1 MRITRATRLTTAPLL
16 VAALLTPAHLAGAA
30 PGPGP
35 SAPAGP
41 ARCAPSPGWAPAA
54 GRREDAAAAHAYAG
68 NGYLAVRVPAAGAG
82 FRPPGGGGPGE
93 KTGWPL
99 FTPRYDGAFVS
110 GLYARGP
117 ENTAG
122 RQAVAALPNWTGLD
136 LTAGGET
143 YGPTSRVT
151 GYRQT
156 LLLRCGLVRTALT
169 WTAADGRRT
178 DLVYEVLAD
187 RNAPHGA
194 AVRLR
199 ITPHWS
205 GTATVTDRIDGRA
218 ARRMAQTGGGARPGA
233 PGAMAV
239 AFRTDG
245 TGVRGAV
252 ASVLRPPAGTVR
264 PAEVARELSTSQS
277 ASFPVRAGRTY
288 EAVKYVGVDT
298 SLTSRDPRTAAVNAA
313 RAGARRGWRP
323 LFDAHAD
330 TWRTLWESG
339 AGLDTGPGAPPGRG
353 TAPEPTARQE
363 EVRLWLRSARYGL
376 LSSTRPGA
384 RDSLGPTG
392 LTSDNYAGMIF
403 WDAETWMFPALL
415 ATDPGLARTVLDY
428 RVRTSPAARD
438 NARRLGFEGLFF
450 PWTSASSGDLW
461 GECQSWN
468 PPHCVTQNHLQGDIA
483 LAAWQYWLATGDRA
497 WLRRDGAPLL
507 RGLAEFW
514 ASRVTANAD
523 GSYSVEG
530 VAGPDEYS
538 NGVDDGAY
546 TNAVAATALR
556 HAADAAEETGA
567 TAPPEWRRIADNLR
581 IPYDADRKLFLQYDG
596 YDGSRIKQADAVLL
610 AYPLDLPMPDGAA
623 AATLDHYAAR
633 TDPDGPAMTDS
644 VHSVV
649 AAAADEPGCAAYTYL
664 ERSVRP
670 FTRGPY
676 ALFAEARGDKS
687 GADDP
692 LSGTPA
698 EDFLTGKG
706 GFLQTFTHGLTGM
719 RLRAADRLHLDPV
732 LPPQLARTADGTE
745 SGRVTLR
752 GLRWRGRAFD
762 LTIGP
767 GTSEVRLTS
776 GAPFTVETPEGRST
790 VSAEAPLTL
799 RTRRPDLAPTTDPA
813 RCAPVHADS
822 EEPGR
827 YAEAAVDGAGAT
839 VWSPAADATTA
850 TLTAELVSPARI
862 TSVTPD
868 WAQRPAS
875 YRVEV
880 SADGRRWQGLG
891 SGAPVRRIRLTL
903 RKAADGELPALREL
917 GARAE

>member
-1 MRITRATRLTTAPLL
+1 MRPLPRL
-16 VAALLTPAHLAGAA
+16 
-30 PGPGP
+30 GPGSRQP
-35 SAPAGP
+35 RGGHP
-41 ARCAPSPGWAPAA
+41 
-54 GRREDAAAAHAYAG
+54 HAYVG
-68 NGYLAVRVPAAGAG
+68 NGYLATRVPAAGAG
-82 FRPPGGGGPGE
+82 FRPPGEGGEPE
-93 KTGWPL
+93 VKTGWPL

-143 YGPTSRVT
+143 YGPASRVT

-156 LLLRCGLVRTALT
+156 LLLRCGLVRTTLT
-169 WTAADGRRT
+169 WTGSDGRRT

-218 ARRMAQTGGGARPGA
+218 ARRVTQTGGGAQPGA
-233 PGAMAV
+233 SGAMAV
-239 AFRTDG
+239 AFRTEG
-245 TGVRGAV
+245 TGVKGSV
-252 ASVLRPPAGTVR
+252 ASVLRTPAGTVR
-264 PAEVARELSTSQS
+264 PAAEARELSATQS
-277 ASFPVRAGRTY
+277 ASFLVRSGRTY

-298 SLTSRDPRTAAVNAA
+298 SLTSRNPRADAVSAA
-313 RAGARRGWRP
+313 RAGARRGWRQ
-323 LFDAHAD
+323 LYEAHAGA
-330 TWRTLWESG
+330 WGALWESG
-339 AGLDTGPGAPPGRG
+339 GADLDTAPADPPGRG
-353 TAPEPTARQE
+353 AAPEPTARQE
-363 EVRLWLRSARYGL
+363 ELRLWLRSARYGL

-392 LTSDNYAGMIF
+392 LTGDNYAGMIF

-415 ATDPGLARTVLDY
+415 ATDPDLARTVLDY

-438 NARRLGFEGLFF
+438 NARKLGFEGLFF

-497 WLRRDGAPLL
+497 WLRRDGEPLL

-514 ASRVTANAD
+514 ASRVTANPD
-523 GSYSVEG
+523 GSYSVKG

-538 NGVDDGAY
+538 NGVDDGVY

-556 HAADAAEETGA
+556 HAASAAEETGTA
-567 TAPPEWRRIADNLR
+567 APPEWRRIADGLR
-581 IPYDADRKLFLQYDG
+581 IPYDADRKVFLQYDG
-596 YDGSRIKQADAVLL
+596 YEGSRIKQADAVLL
-610 AYPLDLPMPDGAA
+610 AYPLDWPMPDGAA
-623 AATLDHYAAR
+623 AATLDYYAAR

-644 VHSVV
+644 VHSVI

-670 FTRGPY
+670 FARGPY
-676 ALFAEARGDKS
+676 ALFAEARGDKA

-706 GFLQTFTHGLTGM
+706 GFLQSFTHGLTGM

-732 LPPQLARTADGTE
+732 LPPQLARGADGAE
-745 SGRVTLR
+745 SGGVAVR

-762 LTIGP
+762 VAIGP
-767 GTSEVRLTS
+767 RTTEVRLTS
-776 GAPFTVETPEGRST
+776 GAPFTVETPEGRS
-790 VSAEAPLTL
+790 VLSPGAPLTL
-799 RTRRPDLAPTTDPA
+799 KTRRPDLAPTSDPA
-813 RCAPVHADS
+813 RCAPVRASS
-822 EEPGR
+822 EEPGL

-839 VWSPAADATTA
+839 VWSPAANAARASLTVELGSATRVA
-850 TLTAELVSPARI
+850 SVSP
-862 TSVTPD
+862 D
-868 WAQRPAS
+868 WVVEPAS

-880 SADGRRWQGLG
+880 SADGRSWQGVG
-891 SGAPVRRIRLTL
+891 TGVPVRQVRLAL
-903 RKAADGELPALREL
+903 RRQAGGELPALREL
-917 GARAE
+917 GVRAE

>member
-1 MRITRATRLTTAPLL
+1 
-16 VAALLTPAHLAGAA
+16 
-30 PGPGP
+30 
-35 SAPAGP
+35 
-41 ARCAPSPGWAPAA
+41 
-54 GRREDAAAAHAYAG
+54 
-68 NGYLAVRVPAAGAG
+68 
-82 FRPPGGGGPGE
+82 
-93 KTGWPL
+93 
-99 FTPRYDGAFVS
+99 
-110 GLYARGP
+110 
-117 ENTAG
+117 
-122 RQAVAALPNWTGLD
+122 
-136 LTAGGET
+136 
-143 YGPTSRVT
+143 
-151 GYRQT
+151 
-156 LLLRCGLVRTALT
+156 
-169 WTAADGRRT
+169 
-178 DLVYEVLAD
+178 
-187 RNAPHGA
+187 
-194 AVRLR
+194 
-199 ITPHWS
+199 
-205 GTATVTDRIDGRA
+205 
-218 ARRMAQTGGGARPGA
+218 
-233 PGAMAV
+233 
-239 AFRTDG
+239 
-245 TGVRGAV
+245 
-252 ASVLRPPAGTVR
+252 
-264 PAEVARELSTSQS
+264 
-277 ASFPVRAGRTY
+277 
-288 EAVKYVGVDT
+288 

-376 LSSTRPGA
+376 LSSIRPGA

-415 ATDPGLARTVLDY
+415 ATDPDLARTVLDY

-461 GECQSWN
+461 DECQSWN

-523 GSYSVEG
+523 GGYSVEG

-581 IPYDADRKLFLQYDG
+581 IPYDADRKIFLQYDG

-903 RKAADGELPALREL
+903 RKAADGELPAL
-917 GARAE
+917 

>member
-16 VAALLTPAHLAGAA
+16 AAALLTPAPPTAAA

-35 SAPAGP
+35 SEPAAP

-54 GRREDAAAAHAYAG
+54 GSRAEAAPHAYVG
-68 NGYLAVRVPAAGAG
+68 NGYLATRVPAAGAG
-82 FRPPGGGGPGE
+82 FRPPGEGGEPE
-93 KTGWPL
+93 VKTGWPL

-143 YGPTSRVT
+143 YGPASRVT

-169 WTAADGRRT
+169 WTGSDGRRT

-218 ARRMAQTGGGARPGA
+218 ARRVTQTGGGAQPGA
-233 PGAMAV
+233 SGAMAV
-239 AFRTDG
+239 AFRTEG
-245 TGVRGAV
+245 TGVKGSV
-252 ASVLRPPAGTVR
+252 ASVLRTPAGTVR
-264 PAEVARELSTSQS
+264 PAAEARELSATQS
-277 ASFPVRAGRTY
+277 ASFPVRSGRTY

-298 SLTSRDPRTAAVNAA
+298 SLTSRNPRADAVSAA
-313 RAGARRGWRP
+313 RAGARRGWRQ
-323 LFDAHAD
+323 LYEAHAGA
-330 TWRTLWESG
+330 WRALWESG
-339 AGLDTGPGAPPGRG
+339 ADLDTAPADPPGRG
-353 TAPEPTARQE
+353 AAPEPTARQE
-363 EVRLWLRSARYGL
+363 ELRLWLRSARYGL

-415 ATDPGLARTVLDY
+415 ATDPDLARTVLDH

-438 NARRLGFEGLFF
+438 NARKLGFEGLFF

-497 WLRRDGAPLL
+497 WLRRDGEPLL

-514 ASRVTANAD
+514 ASRVTANPD
-523 GSYSVEG
+523 GSYSVKG

-538 NGVDDGAY
+538 NGVDDGVY

-556 HAADAAEETGA
+556 HAASAAEETGTA
-567 TAPPEWRRIADNLR
+567 APPEWRRIADGLR
-581 IPYDADRKLFLQYDG
+581 IPYDADRKVFLQYDG
-596 YDGSRIKQADAVLL
+596 YEGSRIKQADAVLL
-610 AYPLDLPMPDGAA
+610 AYPLDWPMPDGAA
-623 AATLDHYAAR
+623 AATLDYYAAR

-644 VHSVV
+644 VHSVI

-670 FTRGPY
+670 FARGPY
-676 ALFAEARGDKS
+676 ALFAEARGDKA

-706 GFLQTFTHGLTGM
+706 GFLQSFTHGLTGM

-732 LPPQLARTADGTE
+732 LPPQLARGADGAE
-745 SGRVTLR
+745 SGGVGVR

-762 LTIGP
+762 VVIGP
-767 GTSEVRLTS
+767 RTTEVRLTS
-776 GAPFTVETPEGRST
+776 GAPFTVETPEGRFVLSPG
-790 VSAEAPLTL
+790 APLTL
-799 RTRRPDLAPTTDPA
+799 KTRRPDLAPTSDPA
-813 RCAPVHADS
+813 RCAPVRASS
-822 EEPGR
+822 EEPGL

-839 VWSPAADATTA
+839 VWSPAADAARASLTVELGSA
-850 TLTAELVSPARI
+850 TRVASVS
-862 TSVTPD
+862 PD
-868 WAQRPAS
+868 WAVEPAS
-875 YRVEV
+875 YQVEV
-880 SADGRRWQGLG
+880 SADGRDWQGVG
-891 SGAPVRRIRLTL
+891 TGVPVRQVRLAL
-903 RKAADGELPALREL
+903 RRQAGGELPALREL
-917 GARAE
+917 GVRAE